1 MYHVYSSY
9 VPRFHNRMESQ
20 LRERATSAG
29 IVVIRS
35 FPPPLRALYMLAMTY
50 YLHLT
55 ITIIREDFVR
65 LEKSQ
70 IIENEFRIRSCQ
82 IQYEGNF
89 CGLYAPALLEQ
100 CEHWGICMT
109 RHAEAFNRMELYG
122 AYLSKSVQ
130 TMLEN
135 LSILSLVFLIASLH
149 LIVGNR
155 KIHGTVGVESEG

>member
-1 MYHVYSSY
+1 
-9 VPRFHNRMESQ
+9 MESQ

-100 CEHWGICMT
+100 
-109 RHAEAFNRMELYG
+109 MELYG